1 MKIRMYSNF
10 ILNCIDSSL
19 PPSKRIRLD
28 SPPFVDLCADK
39 LSRFYLDL
47 RSASNTWPP
56 LKLIDFVQLAL
67 VKQSERAQHIGL
79 KTVRRDIDEVYGN
92 KTSILFNDLFE
103 GLNEGSL
110 VLLEGRPGSGKTT
123 LMLKIACD
131 WKKKILKQAEIV
143 ILVQLRRLSQT
154 GDIYHLLKASCNRL
168 SDKEVQCVCSYVERK
183 CGENVVFLFDGYDEY
198 YSVMSED
205 NIVKKIATKEMFS
218 KSVVVVSS
226 RPAATVE
233 FRKTAARYVEVVG
246 FQKAQ
251 VFQYINSYYA
261 KDKKKA
267 SFLLRHV
274 ESHQN
279 LLNICY
285 LPLHCAMLVF
295 LAQDDSTLPNTET
308 EFYRLFTLAWMFRSQ
323 HKTGVHPTIL
333 KSFDGLSEEDKAQF
347 DRVCH
352 MAFYA
357 TLESKQVFSAEE
369 LIQKDIQI
377 PSEHNAHCG
386 LEMLVMDRVFVLIG
400 MNETYSF
407 PHLTMQEFLAARY
420 LCTLKEHEVTDII
433 KRNWK
438 SDELHFSSGD
448 QLSVTLR
455 FLCGMMDYS
464 EPSSKAIFDS
474 ILEATSSFFDTNHI
488 FHVQCAYECQCPLSC
503 TRVFNF
509 HNGSF
514 TFKNFIPSDSS
525 SLVYFLAN
533 ASYDDIEILLQSC
546 SFGVREYEA
555 VLQAFGDH
563 QVSLELWYVS
573 MLIIVCILI
582 FYPLYRSCTMLP
594 LIYAMNSIGVPR
606 YFELR

>member
-1 MKIRMYSNF
+1 MSFTAKSSDI
-10 ILNCIDSSL
+10 SL

-28 SPPFVDLCADK
+28 SPPSVDLCAEK

-79 KTVRRDIDEVYGN
+79 KTVRKDIDEVYGN

-154 GDIYHLLKASCNRL
+154 GDVYLHHLLKASCNRL
-168 SDKEVQCVCSYVERK
+168 SDKEVQCICSYVERE

-198 YSVMSED
+198 YSVMSEH

-218 KSVVVVSS
+218 KSVVVLSS

-233 FRKTAARYVEVVG
+233 FRNTAARYVEVVG
-246 FQKAQ
+246 FHKAD
-251 VFQYINSYYA
+251 VFQYINSYYV
-261 KDKKKA
+261 KNEEKA
-267 SFLLRHV
+267 TSLIRHLDF
-274 ESHQN
+274 HPN

-295 LAQDDSTLPNTET
+295 LAQVNSDLPKTET
-308 EFYRLFTLAWMFRSQ
+308 EFYRLFTLVWMFRSQ

-333 KSFDGLSEEDKAQF
+333 KSFDDLSEEDKAQF
-347 DRVCH
+347 DRVCY

-357 TLESKQVFSAEE
+357 TLESKQVFTAEE
-369 LIQKDIQI
+369 LIQKKIRI
-377 PSEHNAHCG
+377 PSRQDTQCG
-386 LEMLVMDRVFVLIG
+386 LEMLVMDRVFVFTG
-400 MNETYSF
+400 MEATYSF
-407 PHLTMQEFLAARY
+407 PHLTIQEFLAARY
-420 LCTLKEHEVTDII
+420 LSTLEDHEVTDII
-433 KRNWK
+433 KHN
-438 SDELHFSSGD
+438 SMVLE
-448 QLSVTLR
+448 VTLR

-464 EPSSKAIFDS
+464 KSSSKAIFDS
-474 ILEATSSFFDTNHI
+474 ILEATSNYVTNHL
-488 FHVQCAYECQCPLSC
+488 FHVQCSYEFQCPLSC
-503 TRVFNF
+503 TRVLDF
-509 HNGSF
+509 HNGSVQF
-514 TFKNFIPSDSS
+514 ENLIPSDST

-533 ASYDDIEILLQSC
+533 AYYDIQLESC
-546 SFGVREYEA
+546 SFGVREHEA

-563 QVSLELWYVS
+563 QVSLQLRYVS
-573 MLIIVCILI
+573 MLICMY
-582 FYPLYRSCTMLP
+582 FN
-594 LIYAMNSIGVPR
+594 NSNVMKAA
-606 YFELR
+606 

>member
-1 MKIRMYSNF
+1 MPFFSDFLIINY
-10 ILNCIDSSL
+10 IDSSL

-28 SPPFVDLCADK
+28 SPPSVDLCADK

-79 KTVRRDIDEVYGN
+79 ETVRKDIDEVFGN
-92 KTSILFNDLFE
+92 KTSILFDDLFE

-154 GDIYHLLKASCNRL
+154 GDIYLHHLLKASCNRL
-168 SDKEVQCVCSYVERK
+168 SDKEVQCVCSYVERR

-198 YSVMSED
+198 YSVMSKD

-226 RPAATVE
+226 RPAATVD

-261 KDKKKA
+261 KDNDKA
-267 SFLLRHV
+267 SSLIQHL

-295 LAQDDSTLPNTET
+295 LAQEESTLPNTET
-308 EFYRLFTLAWMFRSQ
+308 EFYRLFTLAWMFRCS
-323 HKTGVHPTIL
+323 HKTGAYPTSL
-333 KSFDGLSEEDKAQF
+333 ESFDDLSKEDKLQL
-347 DRVCH
+347 DKVCYL
-352 MAFYA
+352 AYYA
-357 TLESKQVFSAEE
+357 TSNSKQVFTAKEVKNLCS
-369 LIQKDIQI
+369 IQI
-377 PSEHNAHCG
+377 LPQQDSQCG
-386 LEMLVMDRVFVLIG
+386 LEMLAMDRVFILTG
-400 MNETYSF
+400 MKETYSF
-407 PHLTMQEFLAARY
+407 FHLTIQEFLAAY
-420 LCTLKEHEVTDII
+420 HLCTLKDHEKVIDII
-433 KRNWK
+433 KHNR
-438 SDELHFSSGD
+438 DGD
-448 QLSVTLR
+448 RLTVTLR

-464 EPSSKAIFDS
+464 EPTSKAIFDS
-474 ILEATSSFFDTNHI
+474 ILEATSSNHL
-488 FHVQCAYECQCPLSC
+488 FHVQCSYEFQCPLSC

-509 HNGSF
+509 HSGSF
-514 TFKNFIPSDSS
+514 MFENLFPSDSN
-525 SLVYFLAN
+525 SLVYFLTH
-533 ASYDDIEILLQSC
+533 ASYDHIKIGLVSC

-555 VLQAFGDH
+555 VLQAFDDH
-563 QVSLELWYVS
+563 QVSLKLAWYVS
-573 MLIIVCILI
+573 MLIILCILI
-582 FYPLYRSCTMLP
+582 FYPP
-594 LIYAMNSIGVPR
+594 L
-606 YFELR
+606 

>member
-1 MKIRMYSNF
+1 MHDF
-10 ILNCIDSSL
+10 LTFNCIDSSL
-19 PPSKRIRLD
+19 PQSKRIRLD
-28 SPPFVDLCADK
+28 SPPSIDLCAEK
-39 LSRFYLDL
+39 LSQSYLDL

-56 LKLIDFVQLAL
+56 LKFIDFVQLAL
-67 VKQSERAQHIGL
+67 VKQSERAQDIGL
-79 KTVRRDIDEVYGN
+79 ETVRKDIDEVYGN
-92 KTSILFNDLFE
+92 KTNISFDELFQGVNQ
-103 GLNEGSL
+103 GSL

-131 WKKKILKQAEIV
+131 WKKTILKQAEIV

-154 GDIYHLLKASCNRL
+154 SDIYHLLKASCNRL
-168 SDKEVQCVCSYVERK
+168 SDKEVQCVCSYIEER

-198 YSVMSED
+198 YFVMSEH

-246 FQKAQ
+246 FQKAE
-251 VFQYINSYYA
+251 VFQYINSYYVENEE
-261 KDKKKA
+261 KA
-267 SFLLRHV
+267 TFLIRHL
-274 ESHQN
+274 ECHPN

-295 LAQDDSTLPNTET
+295 LAQVKSELPKTET
-308 EFYRLFTLAWMFRSQ
+308 EFYRLFTLVWMFRSQ
-323 HKTGVHPTIL
+323 QKTCVHPTIL
-333 KSFDGLSEEDKAQF
+333 KSFDGLSKEDKAQF

-357 TLESKQVFSAEE
+357 TLESKQVFTAEE

-377 PSEHNAHCG
+377 PFEHNAHCG
-386 LEMLVMDRVFVLIG
+386 LEMLVMDRVFVFTG
-400 MNETYSF
+400 MEATYSF
-407 PHLTMQEFLAARY
+407 PHLTIQEFLAARY
-420 LCTLKEHEVTDII
+420 LSILRDHEVTDII
-433 KRNWK
+433 KRTGE
-438 SDELHFSSGD
+438 SDR
-448 QLSVTLR
+448 LSVTLR

-464 EPSSKAIFDS
+464 KPSSKAIFDS
-474 ILEATSSFFDTNHI
+474 ILKATSSNLLYTNHL
-488 FHVQCAYECQCPLSC
+488 FHVQCSYECQCPLSC
-503 TRVFNF
+503 TRVFNL
-509 HNGSF
+509 HNGSV
-514 TFKNFIPSDSS
+514 TFENLIPSDSN

-533 ASYDDIEILLQSC
+533 ASYEYIEILLQSC

-582 FYPLYRSCTMLP
+582 FYPP
-594 LIYAMNSIGVPR
+594 L
-606 YFELR
+606 

>member
-1 MKIRMYSNF
+1 MPHPSPFYR
-10 ILNCIDSSL
+10 ILNYIDSSL

-28 SPPFVDLCADK
+28 SPPSVDLCADK
-39 LSRFYLDL
+39 LSQFYLDL
-47 RSASNTWPP
+47 RSSSNTWPP

-92 KTSILFNDLFE
+92 KTSILFDDLFE
-103 GLNEGSL
+103 GLNAGSL

-154 GDIYHLLKASCNRL
+154 GDVYLHHLLKASCNRL
-168 SDKEVQCVCSYVERK
+168 SDKEVQCVCSYVERE

-205 NIVKKIATKEMFS
+205 NIVKKIATKEIFS

-267 SFLLRHV
+267 SSLIQHL
-274 ESHQN
+274 ESHPN

-295 LAQDDSTLPNTET
+295 LAQDDSSLPNTET
-308 EFYRLFTLAWMFRSQ
+308 EFYRLFTLAWMFRCS
-323 HKTGVHPTIL
+323 HKTSVYPTSL
-333 KSFDGLSEEDKAQF
+333 ESFDDLSKEDKLQL
-347 DRVCH
+347 DKVCYL
-352 MAFYA
+352 AYYA
-357 TLESKQVFSAEE
+357 TSNSKQVFTAKEVKNLCS
-369 LIQKDIQI
+369 IQI
-377 PSEHNAHCG
+377 LPQQDSQCG
-386 LEMLVMDRVFVLIG
+386 LEMLAMDRVFILTG
-400 MNETYSF
+400 MKETYSF
-407 PHLTMQEFLAARY
+407 FHLTIQEFLAAY
-420 LCTLKEHEVTDII
+420 HLFALNDHDKVIDII
-433 KRNWK
+433 KHNR
-438 SDELHFSSGD
+438 DGD
-448 QLSVTLR
+448 RLSVTLR

-464 EPSSKAIFDS
+464 KPSSKAIFDS
-474 ILEATSSFFDTNHI
+474 ILEATSSNNNHL
-488 FHVQCAYECQCPLSC
+488 FHVQCSYEFQCPLSC
-503 TRVFNF
+503 THVFNF

-514 TFKNFIPSDSS
+514 MFYNLFPSDSN
-525 SLVYFLAN
+525 SLMYFLAN
-533 ASYDDIEILLQSC
+533 ASYDNLKIQLESC

-555 VLQAFGDH
+555 VLQAFGNH
-563 QVSLELWYVS
+563 QVSLELAWYVS
-573 MLIIVCILI
+573 VLIIVCILI
-582 FYPLYRSCTMLP
+582 FYPP
-594 LIYAMNSIGVPR
+594 L
-606 YFELR
+606 

>member
-1 MKIRMYSNF
+1 MHDFLIF
-10 ILNCIDSSL
+10 NCIDSSL

-28 SPPFVDLCADK
+28 SPPSVDLCAEK
-39 LSRFYLDL
+39 LSQFYLDL

-79 KTVRRDIDEVYGN
+79 RTVRRDIDEVFGN
-92 KTSILFNDLFE
+92 KTSILFDDLFE
-103 GLNEGSL
+103 GVNEGSL

-154 GDIYHLLKASCNRL
+154 GDIYLHHLLKASCNRL
-168 SDKEVQCVCSYVERK
+168 SDEEVQCVCSYVERK

-198 YSVMSED
+198 YSVMSEH

-246 FQKAQ
+246 FQRAQ
-251 VFQYINSYYA
+251 VFQYINSYYVE
-261 KDKKKA
+261 DKKKA
-267 SFLLRHV
+267 SSLIQHL

-308 EFYRLFTLAWMFRSQ
+308 EFYHLFTLAWMFRSQ
-323 HKTGVHPTIL
+323 HKMGAHPTIL

-352 MAFYA
+352 MALYA
-357 TLESKQVFSAEE
+357 TLESKQVFTAEE
-369 LIQKDIQI
+369 LILKDIQI
-377 PSEHNAHCG
+377 PSEHDAHCG

-420 LCTLKEHEVTDII
+420 LSMLDDHEVADII
-433 KRNWK
+433 KRNSK
-438 SDELHFSSGD
+438 NN

-464 EPSSKAIFDS
+464 KPSSKAIFDS
-474 ILEATSSFFDTNHI
+474 ILEATSSNTNHL
-488 FHVQCAYECQCPLSC
+488 FHVQCSYECQCPLSC
-503 TRVFNF
+503 THVFEFHSGSFNF
-509 HNGSF
+509 DNLF
-514 TFKNFIPSDSS
+514 PSDSN

-533 ASYDDIEILLQSC
+533 ASYDNIEIQLESC
-546 SFGVREYEA
+546 SFGVCEYEA

-563 QVSLELWYVS
+563 QVSLKLAEYVS
-573 MLIIVCILI
+573 MLIIV
-582 FYPLYRSCTMLP
+582 
-594 LIYAMNSIGVPR
+594 YA
-606 YFELR
+606 F